1 MRQQVLHS
9 CRSCET
15 QISLDY
21 PAALEMQ
28 GKLNRGLGLEEV
40 AGGVEGLWRQA
51 DWVEVTQVGQSVGE
65 VMWEEM
71 FEGAVVRGLSGMVD

>member
-1 MRQQVLHS
+1 
-9 CRSCET
+9 
-15 QISLDY
+15 
-21 PAALEMQ
+21 MQ

-71 FEGAVVRGLSGMVD
+71 FEGAVVRGSSGMVD